1 MIGNLVLDAEL
12 AKPPVGQI
20 DLHLGA
26 GPPLRA
32 DREHVA
38 HNQHPDHQHRIDRGT
53 ARVRVVGRKLLVHP
67 TKIENAVDLAH
78 QMIGWHHLVEIK
90 RIKELA
96 LSAFPP
102 THHEPLPLMPSQSN
116 GITVRESSQWVFCN
130 TIPLTTTFVKRL
142 LQSALC
148 QERKSLDFSIR
159 SL

>member
-1 MIGNLVLDAEL
+1 L
-12 AKPPVGQI
+12 A
-20 DLHLGA
+20 
-26 GPPLRA
+26 
-32 DREHVA
+32 
-38 HNQHPDHQHRIDRGT
+38 
-53 ARVRVVGRKLLVHP
+53 HP

-130 TIPLTTTFVKRL
+130 TIPAEADIGTAGIYEYTPFFCNGPDEVK
-142 LQSALC
+142 SP
-148 QERKSLDFSIR
+148 
-159 SL
+159 

>member
-1 MIGNLVLDAEL
+1 LW
-12 AKPPVGQI
+12 
-20 DLHLGA
+20 
-26 GPPLRA
+26 
-32 DREHVA
+32 
-38 HNQHPDHQHRIDRGT
+38 
-53 ARVRVVGRKLLVHP
+53 HP

-130 TIPLTTTFVKRL
+130 TIVSKADESITSREGSFVPNSEVGWPCFDILILRP
-142 LQSALC
+142 
-148 QERKSLDFSIR
+148 RR
-159 SL
+159 SGGVVCWLVA